1 MPQKCH
7 VLYEWSNKFLICR
20 SLIVAKMS
28 GKEVESVEAILQQ
41 HLPEGE
47 LDDVSRILYGKKLK

>member
-1 MPQKCH
+1 
-7 VLYEWSNKFLICR
+7 
-20 SLIVAKMS
+20 MS